1 MGSGEPLGMSWV
13 RSWEKL
19 EQREQEAFVVMMSR
33 CWGPANCR
41 VTGRLGKRA
50 AAGEVKADEGLG

>member
-1 MGSGEPLGMSWV
+1 MSWV